1 MFDAGKMPGTLSGPL
16 SGGAVSVSV
25 RDFMRYVAGRAG
37 FPAK

>member
-25 RDFMRYVAGRAG
+25 RDFMRYV
-37 FPAK
+37 